1 MNLRT
6 IMLATVAAVI
16 AVPGQISG
24 AFAAQEIKLTVG
36 SGHPPLSG
44 AVKEIRELFIPE
56 VDKRLA
62 AGGKFKITWTEAYAG
77 TIAKPPGMLKA
88 VEDGAIDVGHVPFLF
103 NGDKLPLEQI
113 TYVTPF
119 GPEDSIK
126 LNEVILRLRKA
137 VPEMD
142 QQLLKHKQLLLAP
155 LPTDAYQIVA
165 KKPINKVD
173 DLKGMKLGTA
183 GQAGNW
189 VRNTGVVAVA
199 GDLTTFYNS
208 MQTGVYEGIITFDTA
223 VSSYKFYEVAPYVV
237 KVGFGAQYAS
247 GLTVNERRW
256 KGFPQEVKDAFLAA
270 APLYEKKVSLYYR
283 DAGEASLKNAVEKGG
298 KIVAFPAEER
308 AKLAKMLPNI
318 AKEWAA
324 EADKKG
330 LPGTKTLVTY
340 MQLCREA
347 GIPHAR
353 AWDKE

>member
-1 MNLRT
+1 MRLWT
-6 IMLATVAAVI
+6 TLLATLTFGAALP
-16 AVPGQISG
+16 AL
-24 AFAAQEIKLTVG
+24 AAPQEIKLTVG

-44 AVKEIRELFIPE
+44 AVKEIRDLFIPE

-62 AGGKFKITWTEAYAG
+62 ATAKYKITWTEAYAG
-77 TIAKPPGMLKA
+77 TIAKPPGVLKA
-88 VEDGAIDVGHVPFLF
+88 VEDGAMDVGHVPFLF

-119 GPEDSIK
+119 GPEDSVK
-126 LNEVILRLRKA
+126 LTAVINKLRKA

-142 QQLLKHKQLLLAP
+142 QQLLKHKQILLAP

-165 KKPINKVD
+165 KKPIEKVD
-173 DLKGMKLGTA
+173 ELKGMKLGTA

-199 GDLTTFYNS
+199 GVLTTFYNS

-223 VSSYKFYEVAPYVV
+223 VSSYKFYEVAPYIT
-237 KVGFGAQYAS
+237 KVGFGVQYAS

-270 APLYEKKVSLYYR
+270 APLYENKVAQYYQ
-283 DAGEASLKNAVEKGG
+283 DAGEASIKNAVEKGA
-298 KIVAFPAEER
+298 KMFPFPAAER

-330 LPGTKTLVTY
+330 LPGTKLVVTY

>member
-1 MNLRT
+1 MNLKT
-6 IMLATVAAVI
+6 TLLATLALGVALPAL
-16 AVPGQISG
+16 
-24 AFAAQEIKLTVG
+24 AAPQEIKLTVG
-36 SGHPPLSG
+36 SGHPALSG

-62 AGGKFKITWTEAYAG
+62 ATGKFKIVWTEAYAG

-119 GPEDSIK
+119 GPEDPVK
-126 LNEVILRLRKA
+126 LTEVIKQLRKA

-142 QQLLKHKQLLLAP
+142 QQLLKHKQILLAP

-165 KKPINKVD
+165 KKPIEKVD

-189 VRNTGVVAVA
+189 VRNTGVVSVA

-223 VSSYKFYEVAPYVV
+223 VSSYKFYEVAPYIT
-237 KVGFGAQYAS
+237 KVGFGVQYAS

-256 KGFPQEVKDAFLAA
+256 KGFPQEVKDAFLAV
-270 APLYEKKVSLYYR
+270 APIYEKKVSEYYR
-283 DAGEASLKNAVEKGG
+283 DAGEASIKNAVEKGG
-298 KIVAFPAEER
+298 KVVPFPAEER
-308 AKLAKMLPNI
+308 GKLAKMLPNI

-324 EADKKG
+324 EVDKKG
-330 LPGTKTLVTY
+330 LPGSKTLAAY
-340 MQLCREA
+340 LELCREA

>member
-1 MNLRT
+1 MRLKIT
-6 IMLATVAAVI
+6 LLAGFAVLVAT
-16 AVPGQISG
+16 
-24 AFAAQEIKLTVG
+24 AAAAAPQEIKITVG

-44 AVKEIRELFIPE
+44 AVKEIRDLFIPE

-62 AGGKFKITWTEAYAG
+62 ASGKYKITWTEAYAG
-77 TIAKPPGMLKA
+77 TIAKPPGVLKA
-88 VEDGAIDVGHVPFLF
+88 VEDGAMDVGHVPFLF

-119 GPEDSIK
+119 GPEDSVK

-142 QQLLKHKQLLLAP
+142 AQLLKHKQILLAP

-165 KKPINKVD
+165 KKPVSKVE
-173 DLKGMKLGTA
+173 DLRGMKLGTA

-189 VRNTGVVAVA
+189 VRDTGVVAVS

-223 VSSYKFYEVAPYVV
+223 VSAYKFYEVAPYIV

-270 APLYEKKVSLYYR
+270 APLYEKKVSLYYK
-283 DAGEASLKNAVEKGG
+283 DAGEASLKNAVEKGA

-308 AKLAKMLPNI
+308 AKLAKLLPNI

-324 EADKKG
+324 AADAKG

-353 AWDKE
+353 QWDKE

>member
-1 MNLRT
+1 MKHRLS
-6 IMLATVAAVI
+6 LALLAAT
-16 AVPGQISG
+16 
-24 AFAAQEIKLTVG
+24 FALPAAAQQEIKLTVA
-36 SGHPPLSG
+36 SGHPPISG
-44 AVKEIRELFIPE
+44 AVAEIREFFIPE

-62 AGGKFKITWTEAYAG
+62 ASGKYKINWTQSYAG

-88 VEDGAIDVGHVPFLF
+88 IEDGAADVGHVPFLF

-119 GPEDSIK
+119 GPEDAIK
-126 LNEVILRLRKA
+126 LTAVINKLRKM

-142 QQLLKHKQLLLAP
+142 QQILKHKQVMLAS

-165 KKPINKVD
+165 KKAVSKVD

-208 MQTGVYEGIITFDTA
+208 MQTGVYEGVITFDTA
-223 VSSYKFYEVAPYVV
+223 VSAYKFYEVAPYVIQ
-237 KVGFGAQYAS
+237 VGFGAQYAS

-256 KGFPQEVKDAFLAA
+256 KAFPEEVRQAFLAV
-270 APLYEKKVSLYYR
+270 APQYEEKVSVYYR
-283 DAGEASLKNAVEKGG
+283 DAGENSIKNAVGKGA
-298 KIVAFPAEER
+298 KLVPFPKEER
-308 AKLAKMLPNI
+308 VKLAAMLPNI
-318 AKEWAA
+318 AKEWAEA
-324 EADKKG
+324 ADKKG
-330 LPGTKTLVTY
+330 LPGTRMLQTY

-347 GIPHAR
+347 GMPHAR
-353 AWDKE
+353 AWDKD